1 MSYLPIDVMTGE
13 RRAFRRLKTFNEE
26 PSFKLGTQF
35 RVSYP
40 ITVSTTTTTNTTVT
54 LKLSSSVDFEL
65 IFQSLSTHQSGIT
78 LRVYRSEQG
87 SEAGSFDATV
97 PIYKNNFQSKAINYN
112 GVLSITTGGSFTVD
126 AGQEAVETIN
136 VLSSG
141 FSASSSTG
149 TAQGKRG
156 LGADDYYVV
165 FSKLDGAGVALGV
178 YSIIFNENP

>member
-26 PSFKLGTQF
+26 PSFGLGTQF

-40 ITVSTTTTTNTTVT
+40 LTVTLAVPVT
-54 LKLSSSVDFEL
+54 LKLSSSIDFEL
-65 IFQSLSTHQSGIT
+65 IFQSLNTHQSGIT
-78 LRVYRSEQG
+78 LRVFRSAQG
-87 SEAGSFDATV
+87 VEVGNFNDIV
-97 PIYKNNFQSKAINYN
+97 PIYKNNFQSKATEYN
-112 GVLSITTGGSFTVD
+112 GVLSITTGGFFNPN
-126 AGQEAVETIN
+126 AGEEAVETIN

-156 LGADDYYVV
+156 LSADDYYVQ
-165 FSKLDGAGVALGV
+165 FTKLEGSGVALGV